1 MLFRH
6 HSRLPFAPEQVLAW
20 HALPGAVERLTPPWG
35 IPRILRRGAHTQRCE
50 PDGEGGTRVFDEV
63 EWEAPGVGGV
73 NAMAAPVVERMLER
87 LFVFR
92 ERRLCNDL
100 TLHGR
105 WRNRPR
111 LSIAITGAGGLIG
124 SALRHFLATGG
135 HRVVSLVRTRDQ
147 ARAKTD
153 AVYWSPDRD
162 EIDAEGLRGV
172 DAVVH
177 LAGEP
182 LVQLP
187 RWTAEKKRRILES
200 RVRGTELIARAV
212 AGLHDDGPKT
222 LVSASAVGYY
232 GDRGDV
238 VLTEEANPGK
248 GFLPGVVQAWEGATR
263 RAHGAGVRVV
273 MLRFGPVIS
282 PAGGML
288 DKMLPPFR
296 MGIGG
301 RVGSGRQYVSWL
313 DLDDVTGIVLHA
325 IMDKKLQGPVNV
337 CAPHPVPNTTFA
349 DVLGRVLGRPTLIPV
364 PALVVQ
370 AALGEMGR
378 ETLLAGQRAKPARLL
393 ESGYSFLFE
402 GIEDSL
408 RFQLGRTKQDRY
420 RMGDTR

>member
-1 MLFRH
+1 MFFRH
-6 HSRLPFAPEQVLAW
+6 HSLLPFAPEQVFAW
-20 HALPGAVERLTPPWG
+20 HALPGAPERLTPPWE
-35 IPRILRRGAHTQRCE
+35 IPRILRRGAHSHRFD
-50 PDGEGGTRVFDEV
+50 PDGDGGTRVFDEI
-63 EWEAPGVGGV
+63 EWGARVAGGLD
-73 NAMAAPVVERMLER
+73 ALAAPVMERKLAR
-87 LFVFR
+87 LFAFR

-105 WRNRPR
+105 WRNHPR
-111 LSIAITGAGGLIG
+111 LAVAITGAGGLIG
-124 SALRHFLATGG
+124 SALRHFLTTGG
-135 HRVVSLVRTRDQ
+135 HRVVSLVRSRDRAL
-147 ARAKTD
+147 ARTD

-212 AGLHDDGPKT
+212 AALHDDGPKT

-232 GDRGDV
+232 GDRGNV
-238 VLTEEANPGK
+238 VLTEEENPGK
-248 GFLPGVVQAWEGATR
+248 GFLPEVVQAWEGATR
-263 RAHGAGVRVV
+263 RARGAGVRVV
-273 MLRFGPVIS
+273 ILRIGPVLS

-288 DKMLPPFR
+288 EKMLAPFR

-301 RVGSGRQYVSWL
+301 RIGSGRQYFSWL
-313 DLDDVTGIVLHA
+313 DLDDVMGIILHA

-337 CAPHPVPNTTFA
+337 CAPQPVPNATFA

-370 AALGEMGR
+370 VALGEMGR
-378 ETLLAGQRAKPARLL
+378 EILLAGQRAKPARLL
-393 ESGYSFLFE
+393 QSGYSFLFE

-408 RFQLGRTKQDRY
+408 RFQLGRTGPDPY
-420 RMGDTR
+420 RVGDT

>member
-20 HALPGAVERLTPPWG
+20 HALQGAGERLTPPWK
-35 IPRILRRGAHTQRCE
+35 IPHILGRGAHSHRFE
-50 PDGEGGTRVFDEV
+50 PDGDGGTRVFDET
-63 EWEAPGVGGV
+63 EWDAPVVGG
-73 NAMAAPVVERMLER
+73 ALAAPVVERALAR
-87 LFVFR
+87 LFAFR

-105 WRNRPR
+105 WRDRSR
-111 LSIAITGAGGLIG
+111 LAVAITGAGGLIG
-124 SALRHFLATGG
+124 SALRHFLTTGG
-135 HRVVSLVRTRDQ
+135 HRVVSLVRSRD
-147 ARAKTD
+147 RALAETD

-212 AGLHDDGPKT
+212 AALRDGGPKT

-232 GDRGDV
+232 GDRDDV
-238 VLTEEANPGK
+238 VLTEEENPGK
-248 GFLPGVVQAWEGATR
+248 GFLPEVVQAWEGATR
-263 RAHGAGVRVV
+263 RARGAGVRVV
-273 MLRFGPVIS
+273 VLRSGAVLS

-288 DKMLPPFR
+288 EKMLAPFR

-313 DLDDVTGIVLHA
+313 DLDDMMGIILHA
-325 IMDKKLQGPVNV
+325 IMDKKLQGPVNA
-337 CAPHPVPNTTFA
+337 CAPRPVPNATFA

-378 ETLLAGQRAKPARLL
+378 ETLLAGQRAEPARLL
-393 ESGYSFLFE
+393 QSGYSFLFE

-408 RFQLGRTKQDRY
+408 RFQLGRTTPDPSL
-420 RMGDTR
+420 MGDT